1 MGTRYAEQ
9 VFNDD
14 AASEADMAAEE
25 ALPVP
30 EPEVETPT
38 AESNTLAPVPRA
50 APPGAQAELDEDIP
64 W

>member
-9 VFNDD
+9 IFNDEE
-14 AASEADMAAEE
+14 ATEADMAAEE

-30 EPEVETPT
+30 EPEVEAPPS
-38 AESNTLAPVPRA
+38 ESNTQTPLRPAPGGTA
-50 APPGAQAELDEDIP
+50 AELDEDIP

>member
-14 AASEADMAAEE
+14 EATEADMAAEE

-30 EPEVETPT
+30 EPEAETPPGKSST
-38 AESNTLAPVPRA
+38 AAPVLRSA
-50 APPGAQAELDEDIP
+50 SPGAPAELDEDIS